1 MIYMFHIQNLYL
13 FFIASLL
20 LNLAPGNDMIY
31 VASRSISQGIKAGII
46 SALGVFIGCFVH
58 ILAAVFGLSIII
70 MQSTLLFEIIK
81 LLGAAYL
88 IYLGVK
94 AFVNKSDFN
103 NDIATLPKVNTWK
116 LLKQGIITN
125 ALNPKVALFFLSFL
139 PQFIQI
145 SSPLYKAQLFSLG
158 LWFDLQ
164 GTLVLMIVAFL
175 LGKTSKLI
183 KQNKKFWRI
192 QGKVTGLI
200 LIGLGI
206 KVALSSKR

>member
-1 MIYMFHIQNLYL
+1 MFNIQNLYL

-20 LNLAPGNDMIY
+20 LNLTPGNDMIY

-46 SALGVFIGCFVH
+46 SAFGVFIGCFVH

-70 MQSTLLFEIIK
+70 MKSVFLFQLIK
-81 LLGAAYL
+81 FLGAGYL

-94 AFVNKSDFN
+94 ALITKSDFN
-103 NDIATLPKVNTWK
+103 KDITPLPSVDRWK

-145 SSPLYKAQLFSLG
+145 GSPLYKAQLFSLG

-164 GTLVLMIVAFL
+164 GTLILIFVAYL
-175 LGKTSKLI
+175 LGKTSNFI
-183 KQNKKFWRI
+183 KRNQKFWRI
-192 QGKVTGLI
+192 QEKITGII

-206 KVALSSKR
+206 KVALYLKK

>member
-1 MIYMFHIQNLYL
+1 MFNIPNLYL

-20 LNLAPGNDMIY
+20 LNLTPGNDMIY
-31 VASRSISQGIKAGII
+31 VASRSISQGIKAGMI

-58 ILAAVFGLSIII
+58 IVFAVFGLSIII
-70 MQSTLLFEIIK
+70 AKSAFLFGLIK
-81 LLGAAYL
+81 FLGAGYL
-88 IYLGVK
+88 IYLGIK
-94 AFVNKSDFN
+94 ALVSKSDFN
-103 NDIATLPKVNTWK
+103 KDTTTLPKVDKWK

-145 SSPLYKAQLFSLG
+145 NSPLYKVQLFSLG

-164 GTLVLMIVAFL
+164 GTLVLIIVAYL
-175 LGKTSKLI
+175 LGKTGNFI
-183 KQNKKFWRI
+183 KNNQRFWKI
-192 QGKVTGLI
+192 QEKVTGII

-206 KVALSSKR
+206 KVALSSKK

>member
-1 MIYMFHIQNLYL
+1 MFNIQNLYL

-20 LNLAPGNDMIY
+20 LNLTPGNDMIY
-31 VASRSISQGIKAGII
+31 VASRSISQGIKAGMI
-46 SALGVFIGCFVH
+46 SALGIFIGCFVH

-70 MQSTLLFEIIK
+70 AQSAFLFWLIK
-81 LLGAAYL
+81 LLGAGYL
-88 IYLGVK
+88 IYLGIK
-94 AFVNKSDFN
+94 AFIDKSDFN
-103 NDIATLPKVNTWK
+103 KNITSFPKVTKWK

-145 SSPLYKAQLFSLG
+145 NSPLYKAQLFSLG

-164 GTLVLMIVAFL
+164 GTLVLIIVAFL
-175 LGKTSKLI
+175 LGKAGNLVKRN
-183 KQNKKFWRI
+183 QRFWRI
-192 QGKVTGLI
+192 QGKITGII

-206 KVALSSKR
+206 KVALSSKK

>member
-1 MIYMFHIQNLYL
+1 MFNIQNLYL

-20 LNLAPGNDMIY
+20 LNLTPGNDMIY

-70 MQSTLLFEIIK
+70 ARSAFLFELIK
-81 LLGAAYL
+81 FLGAGYL
-88 IYLGVK
+88 IYLGIK
-94 AFVNKSDFN
+94 ALITKSDFN
-103 NDIATLPKVNTWK
+103 KDFTTLAPINKWK

-139 PQFIQI
+139 PQFIQPG
-145 SSPLYKAQLFSLG
+145 SPLYKAQLFSLG

-164 GTLVLMIVAFL
+164 GTFVLIIVAYL
-175 LGKTSKLI
+175 LGKTSNFI
-183 KQNKKFWRI
+183 KNNQKFWRI
-192 QGKVTGLI
+192 QEKITGII

-206 KVALSSKR
+206 KVALASKK

>member
-1 MIYMFHIQNLYL
+1 MQNLYL

-20 LNLAPGNDMIY
+20 LNLTPGNDMMY

-46 SALGVFIGCFVH
+46 SAIGVFIGCFVH
-58 ILAAVFGLSIII
+58 IMAAVFGLSIII
-70 MQSTLLFEIIK
+70 MKSAFLFELIK
-81 LLGAAYL
+81 FFGAGYL

-94 AFVNKSDFN
+94 ALLAKSNFNKN
-103 NDIATLPKVNTWK
+103 IVTLPSIDKWK

-139 PQFIQI
+139 PQFIQV
-145 SSPLYKAQLFSLG
+145 SSPIYKVQLFTLG

-164 GTLVLMIVAFL
+164 GTLVLIIVAW
-175 LGKTSKLI
+175 LI
-183 KQNKKFWRI
+183 GNASNIIKNNQKFWRVQEKI
-192 QGKVTGLI
+192 TGII

-206 KVALSSKR
+206 KVALSSKK

>member
-1 MIYMFHIQNLYL
+1 MFNIQNLYL

-20 LNLAPGNDMIY
+20 LNLTPGNDMIY
-31 VASRSISQGIKAGII
+31 VASRSISQGIKAGMI

-70 MQSTLLFEIIK
+70 AQSAFLFELIK
-81 LLGAAYL
+81 LLGAGYL
-88 IYLGVK
+88 IYLGIK
-94 AFVNKSDFN
+94 ALITKSDFN
-103 NDIATLPKVNTWK
+103 KGITTLPKVDKWK

-145 SSPLYKAQLFSLG
+145 NSPLYKAQLFSLG

-164 GTLVLMIVAFL
+164 GTLVLIIVAFL
-175 LGKTSKLI
+175 LGKAGNFI
-183 KQNKKFWRI
+183 KNNQKFWRI
-192 QGKVTGLI
+192 QEKITGII

-206 KVALSSKR
+206 KVALSSKK

>member
-1 MIYMFHIQNLYL
+1 MFNIQNLYL

-20 LNLAPGNDMIY
+20 LNLTPGNDMIY
-31 VASRSISQGIKAGII
+31 VASRSISQGIKAGTI

-70 MQSTLLFEIIK
+70 AKSAFLFQLIK
-81 LLGAAYL
+81 FLGAGYL
-88 IYLGVK
+88 IYLGVRALITK
-94 AFVNKSDFN
+94 IDFN
-103 NDIATLPKVNTWK
+103 KDIATLTPINKWK

-139 PQFIQI
+139 PQFIQPG
-145 SSPLYKAQLFSLG
+145 SPLYKAQLFSLG

-164 GTLVLMIVAFL
+164 GTFVLIIVAYL
-175 LGKTSKLI
+175 LGKTGNFI
-183 KQNKKFWRI
+183 KNNQKFWRI
-192 QGKVTGLI
+192 QEKITGII

-206 KVALSSKR
+206 KVGLSSQK

>member
-1 MIYMFHIQNLYL
+1 MFHIQNLYL

-20 LNLAPGNDMIY
+20 LNLTPGNDMIY

-58 ILAAVFGLSIII
+58 IIAAVFGLSIII
-70 MQSTLLFEIIK
+70 AKSAFLFELIK
-81 LLGAAYL
+81 FLGAGYL

-94 AFVNKSDFN
+94 ALISKSDFN
-103 NDIATLPKVNTWK
+103 QNITPMANLDKWK

-139 PQFIQI
+139 PQFIQTD
-145 SSPLYKAQLFSLG
+145 SPFYKVQLFSLG

-164 GTLVLMIVAFL
+164 GSLILVIVAYL
-175 LGKTSKLI
+175 LGKTGNFI
-183 KQNKKFWRI
+183 KNNKRFWRI
-192 QGKVTGLI
+192 QEKITGII

-206 KVALSSKR
+206 K

>member
-1 MIYMFHIQNLYL
+1 MFNIHNLYL

-20 LNLAPGNDMIY
+20 LNLTPGNDMIY
-31 VASRSISQGIKAGII
+31 VASRSISQGIKAGMI

-70 MQSTLLFEIIK
+70 AESAFLFELIK
-81 LLGAAYL
+81 LLGAGYL
-88 IYLGVK
+88 IYLGIK
-94 AFVNKSDFN
+94 ALITKSDFN
-103 NDIATLPKVNTWK
+103 KGITTLPKVDKWK

-145 SSPLYKAQLFSLG
+145 NSPLYKAQLFSLG

-164 GTLVLMIVAFL
+164 GALVLIIVAFL
-175 LGKTSKLI
+175 LG
-183 KQNKKFWRI
+183 
-192 QGKVTGLI
+192 
-200 LIGLGI
+200 
-206 KVALSSKR
+206 

>member
-1 MIYMFHIQNLYL
+1 MFNIQNLYL

-20 LNLAPGNDMIY
+20 LNLTPGNDMIY

-70 MQSTLLFEIIK
+70 AKSAFLFELIK
-81 LLGAAYL
+81 FLGAGYL
-88 IYLGVK
+88 IYLGTK
-94 AFVNKSDFN
+94 ALITKSDLN
-103 NDIATLPKVNTWK
+103 KDIMTLAPINKWK
-116 LLKQGIITN
+116 LLKQGIVTN

-139 PQFIQI
+139 PQFIQPG
-145 SSPLYKAQLFSLG
+145 SPLYKAQLFSLG

-164 GTLVLMIVAFL
+164 GTLILIIVAYL
-175 LGKTSKLI
+175 LGKTSNFI
-183 KQNKKFWRI
+183 KNNQNFWRM
-192 QGKVTGLI
+192 QGKITGVI

-206 KVALSSKR
+206 KVALSSKK

>member
-1 MIYMFHIQNLYL
+1 MFNIQNLYL

-20 LNLAPGNDMIY
+20 LNLTPGNDMIY

-58 ILAAVFGLSIII
+58 IIAAVFGLSIII
-70 MQSTLLFEIIK
+70 AKSAFLFELIK
-81 LLGAAYL
+81 YLGAGYL
-88 IYLGVK
+88 IYLGIK
-94 AFVNKSDFN
+94 ALITKSDFN
-103 NDIATLPKVNTWK
+103 KDITTLAPVHKWK

-145 SSPLYKAQLFSLG
+145 GSPLYKLQLFSLG

-164 GTLVLMIVAFL
+164 GTLVLITVAYL
-175 LGKTSKLI
+175 LGKTSNFI
-183 KQNKKFWRI
+183 KNNQKFWRVQEKI
-192 QGKVTGLI
+192 TGLI

-206 KVALSSKR
+206 KVALSSKK

>member
-1 MIYMFHIQNLYL
+1 MFHIQNLYL

-46 SALGVFIGCFVH
+46 SAVGVFIGCFVH

-70 MQSTLLFEIIK
+70 MQSAFLFEIIK
-81 LLGAAYL
+81 LLGAGYL

-94 AFVNKSDFN
+94 AFINKSDFN
-103 NDIATLPKVNTWK
+103 SDIPTLPKVNTWK

-175 LGKTSKLI
+175 VGKTSKLI

-192 QGKVTGLI
+192 QGKVTGVI

-206 KVALSSKR
+206 KVALSSRR